1 MELTLTDEK
10 ENHSILTSKLH
21 AWKELLIN
29 GIETHDLP
37 SDNPILDTSFLGF
50 SLWFLV

>member
-21 AWKELLIN
+21 AWKELLN
-29 GIETHDLP
+29 RGGK
-37 SDNPILDTSFLGF
+37 SDALLMREREKENEADT
-50 SLWFLV
+50 